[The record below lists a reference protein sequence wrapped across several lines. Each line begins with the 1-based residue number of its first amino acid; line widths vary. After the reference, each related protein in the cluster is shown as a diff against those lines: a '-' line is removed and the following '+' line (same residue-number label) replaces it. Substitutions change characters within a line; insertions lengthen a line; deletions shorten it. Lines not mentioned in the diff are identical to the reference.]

1 MSELLTRPE
10 AARELRVSITTLKR
24 WLAAGALVEVELGP
38 RTRRIER
45 SELARFVAGR
55 RRRPTPTV
63 KGSPGRRLSEGAR
76 LWD

>member
-1 MSELLTRPE
+1 MSGLLTRTE

-24 WLAAGALVEVELGP
+24 WLAAGELVEVELGP

-45 SELARFVAGR
+45 TELARFVAGR
-55 RRRPTPTV
+55 RRRPTPTSS
-63 KGSPGRRLSEGAR
+63 GAPGRRLSEGAR